1 MLLFNFLINSV
12 IMFGIVFQNISCY
25 CLTNISNGEQTVG
38 RISKHLMLLF
48 NSSQHFHHCKLIQFQ
63 NISCYCLTYWNDI
76 AIIIISLF
84 QNISCYC
91 LTKYKKKL
99 KGVKLISK
107 HLMLLFNTEIFDSRR
122 MVLIFQNISCYCL
135 TNEKSLF
142 LNRFFTKKN
151 DFISFFRDCFKFCVN
166 TKN

>member
-1 MLLFNFLINSV
+1 MLLMLLYSISKHLMLLFNAYGSVNTGALNSFQN
-12 IMFGIVFQNISCY
+12 ISCYCLTLTSLYAIGDLDKFQNISCY

-63 NISCYCLTYWNDI
+63 NISCYCLTCWNDI

-107 HLMLLFNTEIFDSRR
+107 HLLLLFN
-122 MVLIFQNISCYCL
+122 L
-135 TNEKSLF
+135 
-142 LNRFFTKKN
+142 
-151 DFISFFRDCFKFCVN
+151 
-166 TKN
+166 

>member
-63 NISCYCLTYWNDI
+63 NISCYCLTCWNDI

-91 LTKYKKKL
+91 LTYVAA
-99 KGVKLISK
+99 GSCWSNCISK
-107 HLMLLFNTEIFDSRR
+107 HLMLLFNC
-122 MVLIFQNISCYCL
+122 IS
-135 TNEKSLF
+135 T
-142 LNRFFTKKN
+142 
-151 DFISFFRDCFKFCVN
+151 FFRTIFCTISKHLMLLFN
-166 TKN
+166 GRTWTRTY

>member
-12 IMFGIVFQNISCY
+12 IMFGIV
-25 CLTNISNGEQTVG
+25 
-38 RISKHLMLLF
+38 
-48 NSSQHFHHCKLIQFQ
+48 FQ

>member
-48 NSSQHFHHCKLIQFQ
+48 NSSQHFHHCKLIQ
-63 NISCYCLTYWNDI
+63 
-76 AIIIISLF
+76 F

-151 DFISFFRDCFKFCVN
+151 DFISFFNIFTNPLTNFN
-166 TKN
+166 LS